1 MVEWC
6 NNNIGFASVMLSLLT
21 LVVSIIAVIV
31 SIQTARLPYKKKML
45 VESGSY
51 ISNDG
56 TGIHI
61 TVTNIGNRN
70 IKIKKIGILIGKMV
84 YINKNTLFESQI
96 LLQQGDTTSQ
106 YFEIN
111 DLKSS
116 LAHNQI
122 SNIAKMI
129 AIVEDTEGKKYK
141 KRLSRVYEIFK

>member
-1 MVEWC
+1 
-6 NNNIGFASVMLSLLT
+6 MLSLLT

-84 YINKNTLFESQI
+84 YINKNTLLKVRYYYDKVIQHRNI
-96 LLQQGDTTSQ
+96 L
-106 YFEIN
+106 
-111 DLKSS
+111 K
-116 LAHNQI
+116 
-122 SNIAKMI
+122 
-129 AIVEDTEGKKYK
+129 
-141 KRLSRVYEIFK
+141 